1 MTVGVILLL
10 LIALLLWAMFADR
23 LHSAPITGPLA
34 VTTVGLLLAYWRPIE
49 AESARLL
56 THALAELT
64 LVVVL
69 FTDAAKINVRSLLMN
84 QCIPRKMLLIGLPGS
99 IALGTL
105 CGLWLFPKLG
115 IWGAALLA
123 AILAPTDAA
132 LGDAVVSNESV
143 PLRIRQSLSV
153 ESGLNDGMVVPVVLL
168 FACFTGFVHDI
179 GSSTEWL
186 VFGFQQ
192 IVFGSL
198 AGLSVGYIGAHLL
211 QWSINKQLLADR
223 WQGIAALALA
233 GIAWSGAELVHGNGF
248 ISAFVAGLLFGDQL
262 RSPAHALF
270 EFTES
275 EGQILVLGTFALF
288 GVALLPTALQN
299 ASPTVLVYALLSL
312 TIVRMLPVLLS
323 LIRVKLLLSSRF
335 FLAWF
340 GPRGLASLLFV
351 LLIGEQSGLPQIEL
365 ITTIVFCTVA
375 LSVVLHGITAGPIAK
390 HYGNA
395 VHQIENHPTDS
406 VLSSTLRPREE
417 TP

>member
-1 MTVGVILLL
+1 M
-10 LIALLLWAMFADR
+10 R
-23 LHSAPITGPLA
+23 RYRPLV
-34 VTTVGLLLAYWRPIE
+34 VTAVGLLLAGLQPVE
-49 AESARLL
+49 AESYRQL
-56 THALAELT
+56 THTLAELT

-69 FTDAAKINVRSLLMN
+69 FTDAASINVRSLLTN
-84 QCIPRKMLLIGLPGS
+84 ECIPRKMLLLGLPGS

-105 CGLWLFPKLG
+105 CGLWLFPDLG

-132 LGDAVVSNESV
+132 LGEAVVSNNSV

-153 ESGLNDGMVVPVVLL
+153 ESGLNDGMVVPVVFL

-198 AGLSVGYIGAHLL
+198 AGFSVGYIGAHLL
-211 QWSINKQLLADR
+211 QWSIDKQLIGDR

-233 GIAWSGAELVHGNGF
+233 GIAWSSAELVHGNGF
-248 ISAFVAGLLFGDQL
+248 ISAFAAGLIFGDQL
-262 RSPAHALF
+262 RSPSRALF

-288 GVALLPTALQN
+288 GVALLPVALQN
-299 ASPTVLVYALLSL
+299 ASPKVLAYALLSL
-312 TIVRMLPVLLS
+312 TVVRMLPVVLS
-323 LIRVKLLLSSRF
+323 LIRVRLLWSSRF

-351 LLIGEQSGLPQIEL
+351 FLIGEQSGLPQIEL

-375 LSVVLHGITAGPIAK
+375 LSIVLHGITAGPIAK
-390 HYGNA
+390 LYGKA
-395 VHQIENHPTDS
+395 VHKKEIHSTDS

-417 TP
+417 TR